1 MMKPAE
7 QYEYIHGQV
16 TRPGF
21 VVLDG
26 ETEER
31 SFNEMGAQ
39 GWMLYPP
46 NGTIAYF
53 YRPVSLVQQIE
64 TKELDVPVI
73 MHPSDWND
81 IHLHKDENG
90 AYFFDQEPDKAVDYP
105 PANPR
110 PGKLPAKPRSRR

>member
-1 MMKPAE
+1 MKPAE
-7 QYEYIHGQV
+7 QIEYVHGQV

-31 SFNEMGAQ
+31 SFNNMGAQ

-53 YRPVSLVQQIE
+53 YRPVSLVQQLE
-64 TKELDVPVI
+64 TKDQAQAMYDAIGLI
-73 MHPSDWND
+73 RQLGSDDPHNAM
-81 IHLHKDENG
+81 K
-90 AYFFDQEPDKAVDYP
+90 PVDYP
-105 PANPR
+105 PANTR
-110 PGKLPAKPRSRR
+110 PGKAPSMPARSRGRR

>member
-7 QYEYIHGQV
+7 QIEYTHGTV

-21 VVLDG
+21 VVLDSEQG
-26 ETEER
+26 ER
-31 SFNEMGAQ
+31 SFNDMGAA

-46 NGTIAYF
+46 NGTVAYF
-53 YRPVSLVQQIE
+53 WRPVSLVQQIE
-64 TKELDVPVI
+64 VKELA
-73 MHPSDWND
+73 
-81 IHLHKDENG
+81 
-90 AYFFDQEPDKAVDYP
+90 AYTEATAQAVDYP

>member
-7 QYEYIHGQV
+7 QYEYTHGQV
-16 TRPGF
+16 TRPGY

-31 SFNEMGAQ
+31 SFNDMGAQ

-64 TKELDVPVI
+64 VKELA
-73 MHPSDWND
+73 
-81 IHLHKDENG
+81 
-90 AYFFDQEPDKAVDYP
+90 AYTEATAQAVDYP
-105 PANPR
+105 PSNPR
-110 PGKLPAKPRSRR
+110 SGKLPAKPRSRR